1 MACLKVGFRTDP
13 KSNNKKGEKSE
24 EIVLFS
30 SGVVEP
36 LGPTNRAKN
45 LNKSIQNKFLCESP
59 RLILGEEMLAVD
71 YFSVFSSRLTIFHF
85 LDPTLL
91 GSNPIGGAT
100 PHAHLYYT
108 LFHPLFLFTRILRH
122 N

>member
-85 LDPTLL
+85 LDPTPF
-91 GSNPIGGAT
+91 GFKSHRRRYPPRA
-100 PHAHLYYT
+100 
-108 LFHPLFLFTRILRH
+108 FILH
-122 N
+122 SFPPPFSFYKNFEA